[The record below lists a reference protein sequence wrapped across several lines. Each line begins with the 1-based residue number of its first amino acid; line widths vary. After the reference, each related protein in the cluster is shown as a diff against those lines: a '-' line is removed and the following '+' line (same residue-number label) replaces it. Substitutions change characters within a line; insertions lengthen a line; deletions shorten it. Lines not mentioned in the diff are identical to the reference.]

1 VGCGASSQPATGPH
15 VYLAGNGE
23 LWDVDIV
30 GRQVHH
36 ERQALLDAGTSP
48 HRILARGDRLIMG
61 SQFGESAFFL
71 PSLRPDRIWLVDVS
85 PRDGDVRAVR
95 EVTVDGVTTVPA
107 IVPPQRRTPL
117 AAVQGGLLLNADDG
131 GVDVW
136 DPRSGR
142 VVRHLIVD
150 ANALGPTTGRSM
162 TSCTDPQCH
171 ALALTD
177 VTTGEARTV
186 RAPPAYTF
194 EPWTA
199 AFAPDD
205 DVLAIPVRVVADG
218 PRQLALVD
226 FARGRVAI
234 VPGSTVAP
242 GYTLVAW
249 SATGH
254 EAFITGGGAYEPTR
268 ALVGYRL
275 GAPRAQ
281 AIDVDV
287 GPFYDVA
294 AI

>member
-1 VGCGASSQPATGPH
+1 

-23 LWDVDIV
+23 LWDVDVV
-30 GRQVHH
+30 GGRVHH
-36 ERQALLDAGTSP
+36 ERQALLDAGDAP
-48 HRILARGDRLIMG
+48 HRILARGDRLVMG

-107 IVPPQRRTPL
+107 IIPPRRRTPL

-136 DPRSGR
+136 DPLSGR
-142 VVRHLIVD
+142 VVRHLMVD

-171 ALALTD
+171 ALAVTD
-177 VTTGEARTV
+177 VVTGETRTV

-199 AFAPDD
+199 AYSPGGDL
-205 DVLAIPVRVVADG
+205 LAIPIRVVADG
-218 PRQLALVD
+218 PRRLALVD
-226 FARGRVAI
+226 VARRRVAI
-234 VPGSTVAP
+234 VPGSTVDP

-249 SATGH
+249 SATGRDV
-254 EAFITGGGAYEPTR
+254 FLTGGGAYTR
-268 ALVGYRL
+268 GRELLGYRL

-281 AIDVDV
+281 PIDVDV
-287 GPFYDVA
+287 GPFFDLA